1 MRYGILGPLEV
12 VGDAGPVR
20 VAGAKQRAVLVL
32 LLLDANRVVSAD
44 RLIDELWGGRPPPR
58 ASVTLRSYVSVLRR
72 VLEPERPAGATA
84 RVLAWQP
91 PGYLLRVGPDEL
103 DATRFE
109 RLARDGRGLLP
120 ADPAAAEALLGEALA
135 LWRGDALADVAF
147 EPFAQGEIA
156 RLTELRLATA
166 EDQVE
171 AGLAAGRHAEV
182 VADLERLLAAS
193 PLRERLRGQLML
205 ALYRSG
211 RQADALRAYRDG
223 RDLLVEEL
231 GLEPGPALR
240 RLQEE
245 ILLQSPTLDWQPPG
259 RARAAAG
266 AHGQA
271 GGTRRPEPRRD
282 GGQAPPA
289 RAPDLAAGRRD
300 GGPAPAA
307 AAPPASATSE
317 VAALVG
323 RDAELSLLTEALE
336 GAAGGRGR
344 LLLIAGDPG
353 IGKTRLAE
361 ELAARAAARGV
372 QVHRGACYELEG
384 APPFW
389 PWLQVVR
396 SVAEQ
401 LDDGEL
407 RQALGPGAAYVVQVA
422 PELGERVATGAPAT
436 LLDGEAA
443 RFRAYDAVARFLGRV
458 AARRPL
464 LLVLDD
470 LHWADLPSLRL
481 LGFVAGGLGRV
492 PALLLGTYRE
502 GEARAT
508 RSPRLWRGW
517 RASRPPGAS
526 PSAA

>member
-20 VAGAKQRAVLVL
+20 VAGAKQ
-32 LLLDANRVVSAD
+32 
-44 RLIDELWGGRPPPR
+44 
-58 ASVTLRSYVSVLRR
+58 RR

-271 GGTRRPEPRRD
+271 GGTR
-282 GGQAPPA
+282 
-289 RAPDLAAGRRD
+289 L
-300 GGPAPAA
+300 
-307 AAPPASATSE
+307 
-317 VAALVG
+317 
-323 RDAELSLLTEALE
+323 
-336 GAAGGRGR
+336 
-344 LLLIAGDPG
+344 
-353 IGKTRLAE
+353 
-361 ELAARAAARGV
+361 
-372 QVHRGACYELEG
+372 
-384 APPFW
+384 
-389 PWLQVVR
+389 
-396 SVAEQ
+396 
-401 LDDGEL
+401 
-407 RQALGPGAAYVVQVA
+407 
-422 PELGERVATGAPAT
+422 
-436 LLDGEAA
+436 
-443 RFRAYDAVARFLGRV
+443 
-458 AARRPL
+458 
-464 LLVLDD
+464 
-470 LHWADLPSLRL
+470 
-481 LGFVAGGLGRV
+481 
-492 PALLLGTYRE
+492 
-502 GEARAT
+502 
-508 RSPRLWRGW
+508 
-517 RASRPPGAS
+517 
-526 PSAA
+526 

>member
-12 VGDAGPVR
+12 VGDAVAVR
-20 VAGAKQRAVLVL
+20 VAVAKQRAVLVL

-44 RLIDELWGGRPPPR
+44 RVIDALWGGRPPR
-58 ASVTLRSYVSVLRR
+58 ASVTLRSSVSVLRR
-72 VLEPERPAGATA
+72 VPEPERPAGATG

-231 GLEPGPALR
+231 GLETALLAHDR
-240 RLQEE
+240 MGARGLLARTRLH
-245 ILLQSPTLDWQPPG
+245 L
-259 RARAAAG
+259 
-266 AHGQA
+266 
-271 GGTRRPEPRRD
+271 
-282 GGQAPPA
+282 
-289 RAPDLAAGRRD
+289 
-300 GGPAPAA
+300 
-307 AAPPASATSE
+307 
-317 VAALVG
+317 
-323 RDAELSLLTEALE
+323 AEL
-336 GAAGGRGR
+336 
-344 LLLIAGDPG
+344 
-353 IGKTRLAE
+353 
-361 ELAARAAARGV
+361 
-372 QVHRGACYELEG
+372 
-384 APPFW
+384 
-389 PWLQVVR
+389 
-396 SVAEQ
+396 
-401 LDDGEL
+401 
-407 RQALGPGAAYVVQVA
+407 
-422 PELGERVATGAPAT
+422 
-436 LLDGEAA
+436 LLDG
-443 RFRAYDAVARFLGRV
+443 G
-458 AARRPL
+458 
-464 LLVLDD
+464 
-470 LHWADLPSLRL
+470 
-481 LGFVAGGLGRV
+481 VAGEQQRGA
-492 PALLLGTYRE
+492 ALLEACLADAAALGM
-502 GEARAT
+502 A
-508 RSPRLWRGW
+508 
-517 RASRPPGAS
+517 
-526 PSAA
+526 